1 MLFEIRYPADTAKY
15 WDRETGLDTNTSKID
30 YGHFGRVLYTHGIAL
45 DEPVGV
51 LRLDYG
57 PGTFFG
63 TPIRFA
69 PKWNWRGLA
78 ITGIFPNGRRYSCK
92 SGEWETPADTTC
104 VDVGWSGDISAF
116 LRSKIIWANQNGT
129 PAWEGSLIFASGENS
144 DQLYMRNRYYD
155 PVQGRFTQEDPI
167 GLAGGLNAYG
177 FASGDPVN
185 HSDPFGLCSLAKWIC
200 TIVNAGS
207 GFGDFV
213 TLGFT
218 EHYRKS
224 DGFDDEVDRN
234 GDYHSGQAAGFG
246 VGLIDGEDEAQAGRA
261 ILKFTRAGLRDAIN
275 GLVDGIEGM
284 SGRQGL
290 KLLEKLKKGAVDEI
304 SVTMEEGGNMIASFL
319 RKNEDG
325 TQTIITRVID
335 RFGDETSVTS
345 RTLDASGKQL
355 SSSVLK

>member
-1 MLFEIRYPADTAKY
+1 
-15 WDRETGLDTNTSKID
+15 
-30 YGHFGRVLYTHGIAL
+30 
-45 DEPVGV
+45 
-51 LRLDYG
+51 
-57 PGTFFG
+57 
-63 TPIRFA
+63 
-69 PKWNWRGLA
+69 
-78 ITGIFPNGRRYSCK
+78 
-92 SGEWETPADTTC
+92 
-104 VDVGWSGDISAF
+104 
-116 LRSKIIWANQNGT
+116 
-129 PAWEGSLIFASGENS
+129 
-144 DQLYMRNRYYD
+144 MRNRYYD